1 MSRSSTRLH
10 LRAKTPF
17 EAELK
22 SQKLLKGDGSWCTRK
37 EILGWIIDTIRQTL
51 ELPSHRKQELVEL
64 LAGLQAKKR
73 VAFREWQKVLGK
85 LRFIAKAIPG
95 SRGLFCGLQEA
106 ANAANGNRV
115 RLTRDLKLHLATFAD
130 LAADLC
136 NRPTYLAEIV
146 PDEPKIVGT
155 TDAARQGMGGVFFD
169 VDGTPCVWRTP
180 FPPEVQQ
187 RLVTVENPEGD
198 ITNSD
203 LEQAGVICHLDV
215 VANATAATA
224 QWVSAATTPL
234 ASHASQRAPP
244 PPKAAQAPSAE
255 RLACTNAS
263 IDTACI
269 SEPKHLGIEKIE
281 I

>member
-1 MSRSSTRLH
+1 M
-10 LRAKTPF
+10 
-17 EAELK
+17 
-22 SQKLLKGDGSWCTRK
+22 
-37 EILGWIIDTIRQTL
+37 
-51 ELPSHRKQELVEL
+51 
-64 LAGLQAKKR
+64 
-73 VAFREWQKVLGK
+73 LGK

-155 TDAARQGMGGVFFD
+155 TDAARQGILG
-169 VDGTPCVWRTP
+169 
-180 FPPEVQQ
+180 
-187 RLVTVENPEGD
+187 L
-198 ITNSD
+198 
-203 LEQAGVICHLDV
+203 
-215 VANATAATA
+215 
-224 QWVSAATTPL
+224 
-234 ASHASQRAPP
+234 
-244 PPKAAQAPSAE
+244 
-255 RLACTNAS
+255 
-263 IDTACI
+263 